1 MIPMRKISTPSI
13 GDRVVVRRFVPDQ
26 PGKVSDIIGHVLA
39 TEPLTVRPQ
48 DGTPEVIIPVELIQI
63 LKIIPPQRVRN
74 SDIRAVETATAKAF
88 PGIDHRWEGQWL
100 LRAGDGITE
109 RSNSAAP
116 LGHSAGLSEVP
127 TQAIFE
133 FYQRHN
139 LPVRI
144 LIPDRIG
151 NPARTLCQGPAW
163 HYGPEISVM
172 TRTLNDL
179 PEAPEVRFRLDVQPT
194 KDWLNLYH
202 FRGTALP
209 EHALNLLRTRIDG
222 TMGFGQLIDSDG
234 RIVAITRGTI
244 TTSDDG
250 RIWLGYSAVEVDAAY
265 RRRGLGT
272 QLGIHMLH
280 WGKQQG
286 ADHTYLQV
294 VDTNVAGISL
304 YKKLGFAEHHR
315 HRYAEYR
322 AG

>member
-1 MIPMRKISTPSI
+1 MYKR
-13 GDRVVVRRFVPDQ
+13 Q
-26 PGKVSDIIGHVLA
+26 
-39 TEPLTVRPQ
+39 
-48 DGTPEVIIPVELIQI
+48 
-63 LKIIPPQRVRN
+63 PPQRVRN

-209 EHALNLLRTRIDG
+209 EHALNLS
-222 TMGFGQLIDSDG
+222 LIH
-234 RIVAITRGTI
+234 I
-244 TTSDDG
+244 
-250 RIWLGYSAVEVDAAY
+250 
-265 RRRGLGT
+265 
-272 QLGIHMLH
+272 
-280 WGKQQG
+280 
-286 ADHTYLQV
+286 
-294 VDTNVAGISL
+294 
-304 YKKLGFAEHHR
+304 
-315 HRYAEYR
+315 
-322 AG
+322 